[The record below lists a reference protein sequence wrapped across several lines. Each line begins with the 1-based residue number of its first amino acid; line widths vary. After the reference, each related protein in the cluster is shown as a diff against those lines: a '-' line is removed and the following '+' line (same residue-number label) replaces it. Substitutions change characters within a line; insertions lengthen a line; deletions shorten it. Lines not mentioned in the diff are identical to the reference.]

1 MILQYLIPG
10 VFSAVLTFILI
21 LIALKFFP
29 KWGLMD
35 RPKKYGLKRKPI
47 PYYGGLI
54 LIIVFVI
61 SVLIFVKIDT
71 RVIGVVTGGL
81 MIGAVSFLD
90 DLKGL
95 SPWVRL
101 AVQLLA
107 ALTIVLSGIGIESI
121 SNPFG
126 DPIVLNQY
134 SVKFSLA
141 DTLFTIT
148 LLADLFTIVWI
159 ILIVN
164 TMNFLDGLN
173 GLVSGVTFIAA
184 LTLFILA
191 MGEHNVIDQT
201 TVATLII
208 IAVSMTLVFWF
219 FDFHP
224 AKILLGD
231 TGSMF
236 LGFLIAVFAI
246 FAGGKIATAF
256 LVLGFPILDAFWVI
270 TRRIVRGRSPM
281 QGDLKHLHHRL
292 LEVGLTERKAL
303 FLIYLLCLFFGG
315 SAVFLGTT
323 QKLYL
328 ILVMGLLMVVMASI
342 IVTYGFKRLKKS
354 R

>member
-1 MILQYLIPG
+1 MIFDYLIPA
-10 VFSAVLTFILI
+10 VFSAVLTLILI
-21 LIALKFFP
+21 LVALKFFP

-71 RVIGVVTGGL
+71 RVIGVLIGGL
-81 MIGAVSFLD
+81 LIGAVSFLD

-95 SPWVRL
+95 SPWIRL
-101 AVQLLA
+101 GVQLLA

-148 LLADLFTIVWI
+148 LLADLFTIIWI
-159 ILIVN
+159 VLIVN

-173 GLVSGVTFIAA
+173 GLVSGVTFIAT

-191 MGEHNVIDQT
+191 IGEHNVIDQT

-208 IAVSMTLVFWF
+208 IVASMTLIFWF

-270 TRRIVRGRSPM
+270 TRRIVQGRSPM

-292 LEVGLTERKAL
+292 LEVGLTERTAL
-303 FLIYLLCLFFGG
+303 LLIYLLCLFFGG

-328 ILVMGLLMVVMASI
+328 ILVMGLLMVIMASI